1 MNMERSTPNI
11 WMPALIGGAVFGIA
25 GAIPILDYLN
35 CLCCSLV
42 IGSGF
47 LAAFLYSK
55 DCRTT
60 NTPFGGGGG
69 AKVGALSGV
78 FYTIF
83 NSTVQWVLSWM
94 TGSLY
99 DIDEA
104 IAQIEGNPQIP
115 AETADGIIRFLESIE
130 GSEML
135 ILLPISLVIALIF
148 ATIGGLIGGAVF
160 KIEPAAPSQPAP

>member
-1 MNMERSTPNI
+1 MERSTPNV

-25 GAIPILDYLN
+25 GAIPILNFLN

-55 DCRTT
+55 DCRKT

-69 AKVGALSGV
+69 AKVGALSGI

-83 NSTVQWVLSWM
+83 GSIVQWVLSLM
-94 TGSLY
+94 TGAVFDLE
-99 DIDEA
+99 EA
-104 IAQIEGNPQIP
+104 IEQIENNPQIP
-115 AETADGIIRFLESIE
+115 AETADTMIRILESLE
-130 GSEML
+130 GSGML

-148 ATIGGLIGGAVF
+148 ATLGGLIGGAVF
-160 KIEPAAPSQPAP
+160 KVEPATPSEPAP